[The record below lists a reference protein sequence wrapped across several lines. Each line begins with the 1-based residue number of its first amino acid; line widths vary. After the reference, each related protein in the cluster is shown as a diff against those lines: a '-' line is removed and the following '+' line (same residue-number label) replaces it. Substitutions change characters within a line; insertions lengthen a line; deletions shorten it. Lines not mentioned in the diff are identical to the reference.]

1 MSVRPDKR
9 GSRNH
14 NSKLD
19 LPKVRYILGSSKS
32 NTALACE
39 LGVSPA
45 AVSNVR
51 TGRTWSWIDAGWD
64 EDDDGLEYEE
74 AA

>member
-1 MSVRPDKR
+1 MYARIDKR

-14 NSKLD
+14 NAKLD
-19 LPKVRYILGSSKS
+19 LTKVRTILGSRES
-32 NTALACE
+32 NAALARA

-51 TGRTWSWIDAGWD
+51 TGRTWAWAWEDALP
-64 EDDDGLEYEE
+64 DDSRQ
-74 AA
+74 

>member
-1 MSVRPDKR
+1 MAARIDKR

-19 LPKVRYILGSSKS
+19 LPKVRLILSSTKS
-32 NTALACE
+32 NAKLARE

-51 TGRTWSWIDAGWD
+51 TGRTWSWIDEDWD
-64 EDDDGLEYEE
+64 LDDEGEE
-74 AA
+74 MNAAA